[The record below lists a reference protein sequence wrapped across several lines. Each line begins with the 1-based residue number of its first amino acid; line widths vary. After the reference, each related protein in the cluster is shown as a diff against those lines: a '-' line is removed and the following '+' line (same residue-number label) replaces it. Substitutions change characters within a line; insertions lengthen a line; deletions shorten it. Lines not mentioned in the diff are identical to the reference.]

1 MEIWRTGIEKL
12 QKLGATIVPISLPN
26 TQYALPAYYIL
37 ALAEASS
44 NMARYDGMRYGELML
59 ELHCIVEWPRL

>member
-12 QKLGATIVPISLPN
+12 QKLGATIVPISLPH

-44 NMARYDGMRYGELML
+44 NMARYDGMRYGKLMIELQ
-59 ELHCIVEWPRL
+59 